1 MNAGAMK
8 AQADALTSTLRGARR
23 ASRLSQ
29 LELSMRMG
37 VSQRHVSY
45 VESGRAKPSRELL
58 RAWLHEL
65 NAPLALRNEAMLQ
78 AGYAPVYGDA
88 PLGDPTLARQD
99 EALTHLLDAHD
110 PMPAFVMDSQW
121 NILRANRGGR
131 WLAAVLM
138 PQVQS
143 APETEPDNR
152 LHPQRQTPAR
162 PAAAAG
168 AVREPLNMLDALCRP
183 DGFVKH
189 LLNLAE
195 VGPELLAR
203 IRADATA
210 QPALAPKVEAF
221 AAVLR
226 DALGKHSPTSLPLR
240 AAPILTSRF
249 ATPHGELAFFGM
261 FTTFGTPQ
269 DITLAS
275 LRVEHLF
282 AADEATR
289 AVLRA
294 QVAHVAQG
302 T

>member
-1 MNAGAMK
+1 MNAPAMK
-8 AQADALTSTLRGARR
+8 APAMKGPALIAPAKNGQPETLNRTLREARR

-45 VESGRAKPSRELL
+45 VESGRARPSRELL
-58 RAWLHEL
+58 RTWLQEL
-65 NAPLALRNEAMLQ
+65 NAPLALRNAALLQ
-78 AGYAPVYGDA
+78 AGYAPAYGDA

-99 EALTHLLDAHD
+99 EALTHLLEAHD
-110 PMPAFVMDSQW
+110 PMPAFVMDSRW
-121 NILRANRGGR
+121 NVLRANRGGR
-131 WLAAVLM
+131 WLAAALM
-138 PQVQS
+138 PQPPSQV
-143 APETEPDNR
+143 
-152 LHPQRQTPAR
+152 
-162 PAAAAG
+162 
-168 AVREPLNMLDALCRP
+168 VREPMNMLDALCRP
-183 DGFVKH
+183 DGFARH

-203 IRADATA
+203 IRADAAA
-210 QPALAPKVEAF
+210 QPALAPKVDAF

-226 DALGKHSPTSLPLR
+226 NALGQHPPEPLPLR

-249 ATPHGELAFFGM
+249 ATPYGELAFFGM

-282 AADEATR
+282 AADDATR
-289 AVLRA
+289 TVLRA
-294 QVAHVAQG
+294 QVAQG
-302 T
+302 SDA